1 MTKVIEADR
10 SFKVWWHLT
19 RPHTLTA
26 SFVPVFLGTTI
37 ALTIEGEMINFPLF
51 FAMLVASMLIQAATN
66 MFNEYYD
73 YKLGLDN
80 EHSVGIGGTIV
91 RHGVAPS
98 TIMAIALSFYG
109 IALLLG
115 IYICAMSSWWIAAVG
130 LVCML
135 IGYLYTGGPYPIAY
149 SPFGELVSGTVM
161 GMGIV
166 LIAFFIQTKTI
177 TLEAILLSVPSMILV
192 GAIMLS
198 NNIRDIVGDTEGGR
212 KTMAILVG
220 RHNAVYILSLFFIVS
235 YLWIVGLV
243 IIEDIT
249 YWALIVLLSIP
260 KPIKAI
266 DIFRHKKEPLEVMP
280 AMKFTA
286 QTNTMF
292 GFLLAVG
299 LLINYLFF

>member
-1 MTKVIEADR
+1 MTKVVEADKG
-10 SFKVWWHLT
+10 FKVWWHLT

-26 SFVPVFLGTTI
+26 SFVPVLLGTSM
-37 ALTIEGEMINFPLF
+37 ALSINHEIIHFGLF
-51 FAMLVASMLIQAATN
+51 FAMLIASMLIQAATN

-80 EHSVGIGGTIV
+80 ENSVGIGGTIV
-91 RHGVAPS
+91 RHGVAPK

-109 IALLLG
+109 IAMLLG
-115 IYICAMSSWWIAAVG
+115 VYICAMTSWWLVAVG

-149 SPFGELVSGTVM
+149 SPFGELVSGAVM

-166 LIAFFIQTKTI
+166 LIAFFIQTGDVTADAVI
-177 TLEAILLSVPSMILV
+177 ISVPSMILV

-220 RHNAVYILSLFFIVS
+220 RHNAVTVLAGFFIVS
-235 YLWIVGLV
+235 YIWIAVLV
-243 IIEDIT
+243 VIGHLSP
-249 YWALIVLLSIP
+249 WALLVLLSVK
-260 KPIKAI
+260 KPIEAI
-266 DIFRHKKEPLEVMP
+266 KLFRAKEKPLEVMP
-280 AMKFTA
+280 AMKYTA
-286 QTNTMF
+286 QTNTIF

-299 LLINYLFF
+299 LLISYFI